1 HEMQVPVLLPLL
13 VGGLENGLVAAAA
26 GVVDEDVAA
35 AERFLGLGDEARA
48 VRGLRHVGLDGERP
62 NAVLL
67 RDLCGLAL
75 GALAVAR
82 RDHHLH
88 AFGRQPMGDG
98 EADADAAAG
107 DERDLAL
114 KTKLHSVLRSYL
126 LLGSRWSWRPAS
138 RRGKQGAQR
147 PIEV

>member
-1 HEMQVPVLLPLL
+1 
-13 VGGLENGLVAAAA
+13 
-26 GVVDEDVAA
+26 
-35 AERFLGLGDEARA
+35 
-48 VRGLRHVGLDGERP
+48 
-62 NAVLL
+62 
-67 RDLCGLAL
+67 
-75 GALAVAR
+75 
-82 RDHHLH
+82 
-88 AFGRQPMGDG
+88 DG

-147 PIEV
+147 PIEVAESLEARRQHGGPGGHGRDRIEERRRPADRRDRRTRRGRPAGQPPPGAGGAAPAASTA

>member
-1 HEMQVPVLLPLL
+1 
-13 VGGLENGLVAAAA
+13 
-26 GVVDEDVAA
+26 
-35 AERFLGLGDEARA
+35 
-48 VRGLRHVGLDGERP
+48 
-62 NAVLL
+62 
-67 RDLCGLAL
+67 
-75 GALAVAR
+75 
-82 RDHHLH
+82 
-88 AFGRQPMGDG
+88 DG

-147 PIEV
+147 PIEVAESLEARRQHGGPGGHGRDRIEERRRRAARGDLRTRIGRRDGESRRAEGGPALAAGMAFQRQIQGACQQFRPEAAARAPADE